1 MQINNSKNLFVVTT
15 PIGNLKDIT
24 LRAIETL
31 QLVDVILVEDSR
43 VTGKLLHHYE
53 IQKKMISYHSHKE
66 EKINFE
72 KLFATYSNIAL
83 ISDAGTPCISDPGYS
98 IIHYCHE
105 NNINVTPI
113 PGVSAV
119 TTAISTCGIPFKDF
133 YFFGFLPNK
142 SIKRKTVLQN
152 LLEKEKKIIIFY
164 ESPYRLLNLLEMLK
178 IYDENILVSV
188 CKELTKKFENILTTT
203 ALAVF
208 EFYSQKN
215 IKGEFV
221 VIVKNY

>member
-1 MQINNSKNLFVVTT
+1 
-15 PIGNLKDIT
+15 
-24 LRAIETL
+24 
-31 QLVDVILVEDSR
+31 
-43 VTGKLLHHYE
+43 
-53 IQKKMISYHSHKE
+53 MISYHSHKE
-66 EKINFE
+66 EKINFK
-72 KLFATYSNIAL
+72 KLFTTYSNIAL

-105 NNINVTPI
+105 NNINVIPI

-119 TTAISTCGIPFKDF
+119 TAAISTCGIPFKDF

-142 SIKRKTVLQN
+142 SIKRKKILQN

-178 IYDENILVSV
+178 NYDEKILISV
-188 CKELTKKFENILTTT
+188 CKELTKKFENILTAN

-221 VIVKNY
+221 VVVKNY